1 MATGIHLEQGD
12 PADPLRRSAVAVV
25 DAAGRLRRLEL
36 AQHDGDLLDALPPS
50 EVVAVDAPLAVP
62 NDDGQR
68 DLERVLAWCDAPPF
82 PASRQRLRRL
92 HGRLRGVDLAPSLAA
107 TGDLVEAAPDLV
119 LRQLAWERR
128 RAEDAEP
135 LELGAYREEWLGV
148 RAPAYRP
155 KGRARARPAGLSPAA
170 DLLGGVLDLGAG
182 GLGGAPTTPARC
194 TTPPAST
201 RWRAPTWRTCSPR
214 ALSGRWCWA
223 RRSAAESRS
232 QPTPTSAS
240 ECESTWSGCARTVR
254 SRSEPPAT
262 ANS

>member
-1 MATGIHLEQGD
+1 M
-12 PADPLRRSAVAVV
+12 V

-170 DLLGGVLDLGAG
+170 DLLGGVLDLGGWGPGGRADDAG
-182 GLGGAPTTPARC
+182 ALHDAARLDALAC
-194 TTPPAST
+194 AYVAHLLAT
-201 RWRAPTWRTCSPR
+201 RPER
-214 ALSGRWCWA
+214 ALVLGTTERGRIA
-223 RRSAAESRS
+223 FPADANLRER
-232 QPTPTSAS
+232 
-240 ECESTWSGCARTVR
+240 VR
-254 SRSEPPAT
+254 INLERLREDGQVAI
-262 ANS
+262 